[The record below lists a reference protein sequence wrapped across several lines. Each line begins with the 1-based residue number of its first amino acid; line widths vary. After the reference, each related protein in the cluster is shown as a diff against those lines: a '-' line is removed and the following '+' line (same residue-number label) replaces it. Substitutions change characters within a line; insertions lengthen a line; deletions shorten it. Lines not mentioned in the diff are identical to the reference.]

1 MNPQTI
7 QSTLASLRKA
17 GSIFGVLFCQDGE
30 TLFSDLA
37 YTPERVTEFTAILDD
52 IGYYFDQEGREP
64 DALAFSY
71 DGGNLVTLMQD
82 GLRLVVLHHDAD
94 EVDFIASAGGAFI
107 KDYQMGKSVREF
119 TENGVTEMPKSV
131 PAPARDAEPNRKV
144 DPTSPISSV

>member
-1 MNPQTI
+1 MNSQTI

-52 IGYYFDQEGREP
+52 IGYYFDQEGRDP

-71 DGGNLVTLMQD
+71 DGGNLVILMQD

>member
-1 MNPQTI
+1 MNSQTI

-17 GSIFGVLFCQDGE
+17 GSIFGVLFSQDGE

-52 IGYYFDQEGREP
+52 IGYYFDQEGRDP

-71 DGGNLVTLMQD
+71 DGGNLVILMQD

-131 PAPARDAEPNRKV
+131 HVTARDAEPNRKV

>member
-17 GSIFGVLFCQDGE
+17 GSIFGVLFSQDGE

-52 IGYYFDQEGREP
+52 IEYYFNQEGREP

-71 DGGNLVTLMQD
+71 DGGNLIILMQD

-119 TENGVTEMPKSV
+119 TEDGVTEIPKSV
-131 PAPARDAEPNRKV
+131 PAPPRDAEPNRKV
-144 DPTSPISSV
+144 EPTSPISPA